1 MEVILRDEIEKLG
14 IRGDVVRVADG
25 YARNYLL
32 PRRLAVPATAAN
44 KKIVEQERGAYLRRQ
59 ATLKVEAEELA
70 KLMEGVSV
78 TIEHKAGEQ
87 EQLFGSV
94 TARNIADA
102 LAKQNYTVDH
112 RKIQLDDPIRQLGE
126 YKVGLKLHRE
136 VVVEVAVNVTPEGGV
151 VVKSEEP
158 AEEETAAK
166 ETTAPAADEE
176 TAAEEATV
184 PAAEEAE
191 ASESADAGE
200 ETVEEPKEE

>member
-14 IRGDVVRVADG
+14 IRGDVVKVADG

-32 PRRLAVPATAAN
+32 PRRLAVAATPAN

-59 ATLKVEAEELA
+59 ATLKAEAEELA

-151 VVKSEEP
+151 VVKSEAP
-158 AEEETAAK
+158 AEEDGAA
-166 ETTAPAADEE
+166 EAEG
-176 TAAEEATV
+176 AAEEAT
-184 PAAEEAE
+184 PAAAEEAE
-191 ASESADAGE
+191 ATEVEAAGE
-200 ETVEEPKEE
+200 KSAEEPKEE